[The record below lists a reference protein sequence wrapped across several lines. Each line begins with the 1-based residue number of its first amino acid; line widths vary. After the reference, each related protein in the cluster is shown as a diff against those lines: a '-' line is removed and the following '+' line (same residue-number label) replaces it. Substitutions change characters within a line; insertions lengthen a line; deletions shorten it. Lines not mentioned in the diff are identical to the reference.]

1 MWFTKSEKMCHSDNV
16 AGVTCYQTS
25 ELVLTVGQGLYLT
38 VSKTVATDYLVF
50 FTHPTG
56 KVGYQNRSSDG
67 FLIDQFSSN
76 SLPPHWAWGQ
86 SPIQI

>member
-1 MWFTKSEKMCHSDNV
+1 MHSDNV
-16 AGVTCYQTS
+16 AGVTRYQTS

-56 KVGYQNRSSDG
+56 KVPKQK
-67 FLIDQFSSN
+67 
-76 SLPPHWAWGQ
+76 
-86 SPIQI
+86 